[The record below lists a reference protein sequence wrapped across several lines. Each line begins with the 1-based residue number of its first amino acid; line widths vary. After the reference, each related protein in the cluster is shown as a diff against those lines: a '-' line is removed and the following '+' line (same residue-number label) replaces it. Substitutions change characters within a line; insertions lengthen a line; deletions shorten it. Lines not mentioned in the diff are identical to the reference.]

1 MGWSLTQPHP
11 PVKDL
16 HFYLDSW
23 LRNLDSLSQSHSDI
37 NIGVSVTIE
46 SLKKNLG
53 LIFVVLG
60 SPAPLAFLRLWSRSR
75 KRL

>member
-23 LRNLDSLSQSHSDI
+23 LRNLDSLGQSHSDI
-37 NIGVSVTIE
+37 NIGVRVTFE
-46 SLKKNLG
+46 SLRKNLV

-60 SPAPLAFLRLWSRSR
+60 SPAPLASLRLWSRSR